1 MQLRC
6 DKARLN
12 ENHIDRVIVIA
23 GSSEGI
29 IALARLISLL
39 PSSLP
44 VPLVACAHDL
54 RDEGVARLVRKSM
67 QAPLGLVV
75 AAAANGDRLLPG
87 HLYLAQAGSDI
98 VFTAAGVLGVTP
110 GLQPDRRGSPT
121 DRLFESAARFYGRR
135 VIGVVLSGN
144 GNDGTQGLVAIF
156 HAGGISVVQSPSEA
170 AFPSMPFHAL
180 LGDHVGHLVML
191 DQMGSLLARLVSES
205 HPHDA
210 SPSGSGSS

>member
-1 MQLRC
+1 VS
-6 DKARLN
+6 
-12 ENHIDRVIVIA
+12 ENNNDRVIVIA

-29 IALARLISLL
+29 VALARLIRLL

-44 VPLVACAHDL
+44 VPLVAYVHDL
-54 RDEGVARLVRKSM
+54 HDEGTERLVRKSM
-67 QAPLGLVV
+67 YSSSGLAVV
-75 AAAANGDRLLPG
+75 AAAGGDRLRPG
-87 HLYLAQAGSDI
+87 RLYLARAGSNI

-110 GLQPDRRGSPT
+110 DLELDQRSSPT
-121 DRLFESAARFYGRR
+121 DRLFESAALFYGRR

-144 GNDGTQGLVAIF
+144 GNDGTRGLLALF

-170 AFPSMPFHAL
+170 DFPSMPFHAL

-191 DQMGSLLARLVSES
+191 DQMGSLLARLVGEP

-210 SPSGSGSS
+210 SYTGSSAC